1 MKAYGSSELEK
12 CVKKLGFTFDSISS
26 SHHAKYIPPTGR
38 DPLPGIRP
46 FFTFQLG
53 RKTYDP
59 NSANRYITQLKH
71 LGFTK
76 EEIEKFLK

>member
-1 MKAYGSSELEK
+1 MKAFGSKDLEE

-26 SHHAKYIPPTGR
+26 SHHAKYTPPHDR
-38 DPLPGIRP
+38 DPLPGVRP

-59 NSANRYITQLKH
+59 NSANRYITQLKR

-76 EEIEKFLK
+76 EEILKHLK